1 MCSQIFSK
9 ATSVSAGNFR
19 APTECVASFK
29 VLITGN
35 LTTHDFF
42 VKKFERALLQT
53 VEFNRLRRFGRLRD
67 FSRSCFSLA
76 CAARIIFLPK
86 AGGQQR
92 RFAGV
97 FDRRRRILYVWFGRR
112 SSSMDP
118 DDYDPIAAA
127 LKEDIGKGDITTEFF
142 VPEALHASGRIVA
155 HEPAVVAG
163 TATAAE
169 IFRKIDPETNVQIV
183 RPDGEAVPPG
193 DVVIEVRGLA
203 RSILKAER
211 VALNFLQRLCGVA
224 TLTRQFVDAVGN
236 HPAKILDTR
245 KTTPGLRALEKAA
258 VVAGGGVNHRS
269 GLFDMV
275 LVKDNHLAALNGLSG
290 FSDQIRRL
298 RTERPNVR
306 IEVEADDLEQA
317 RAFVEIDGIDVIL
330 LDNMVPAQIRE
341 ALALRKNNI
350 KFEASGGITLKN
362 VRRVAATGVDYISIG
377 ALTNAAR
384 AIDLGLEMNHV
395 HG

>member
-1 MCSQIFSK
+1 MN
-9 ATSVSAGNFR
+9 A
-19 APTECVASFK
+19 
-29 VLITGN
+29 
-35 LTTHDFF
+35 
-42 VKKFERALLQT
+42 
-53 VEFNRLRRFGRLRD
+53 
-67 FSRSCFSLA
+67 
-76 CAARIIFLPK
+76 
-86 AGGQQR
+86 
-92 RFAGV
+92 
-97 FDRRRRILYVWFGRR
+97 
-112 SSSMDP
+112 

-127 LKEDIGKGDITTEFF
+127 LKEDLGNGDITTDFF
-142 VPEALHASGRIVA
+142 VAEGLQASGRIVA
-155 HEPAVVAG
+155 RESAVVAG
-163 TATAAE
+163 TGTATE
-169 IFRKIDPETNVQIV
+169 VFRKIDPATDIQIV
-183 RPDGEAVPPG
+183 HKDGDTVASG

-211 VALNFLQRLCGVA
+211 VALNFLQRLCGIA
-224 TLTRQFVDAVGN
+224 TLTRQFVDEVGN

-275 LVKDNHLAALNGLSG
+275 LVKDNHLAALGGLSG
-290 FSDQIRRL
+290 FADQIRRL
-298 RTERPNVR
+298 RKERPNIR

-317 RAFVEIDGIDVIL
+317 RTFVEIEGIDVIL

-362 VRRVAATGVDYISIG
+362 VRRIAATGVDYISIG
-377 ALTNAAR
+377 ALTNSAR
-384 AIDLGLEMNHV
+384 AIDLGLEMTHA